1 VIRAYSAAGVFEVWP
16 LRYLSTFAEQN
27 LSAKLWPWLSAVCRL
42 LIRLARRRVA
52 LVHVHSSV
60 SGSFWRKSV
69 LCALAFAFRVP
80 YVMHLHSGRFAEFY
94 QGRNGLAKSWVRAV
108 LRNAARVVV
117 LTRHWR
123 DAVHDIE
130 PAARTT
136 VIGNPV
142 PVPISLSPL
151 RRPARTVPGCNAP
164 KGFSI
169 W

>member
-1 VIRAYSAAGVFEVWP
+1 MRRDTHVHEVSLKAGSRLILMFGPSVDFPGGMTEVIRAYSAAGVFEVWP

-80 YVMHLHSGRFAEFY
+80 YVMHLHSGRFAE
-94 QGRNGLAKSWVRAV
+94 
-108 LRNAARVVV
+108 
-117 LTRHWR
+117 
-123 DAVHDIE
+123 
-130 PAARTT
+130 
-136 VIGNPV
+136 
-142 PVPISLSPL
+142 
-151 RRPARTVPGCNAP
+151 
-164 KGFSI
+164 
-169 W
+169 